1 MTSSGFSYKAD
12 YNQPNKEINF
22 FPVCVDNFFTDPNI
36 IRTWGL
42 SLPKNPS
49 PTGSWPGLRSASLHD
64 INEEVH
70 ITLILKILSSYFDLK
85 FTDVSWDNASIMFH
99 ETTPHDRNNNNVVN
113 QGWIHNDRGCEL
125 AGLIYLTPDANPEAG
140 TSLFNIKKDRQQDFL
155 HFTRH
160 VEKHAFYKG
169 ENIKQDDYVRALTE
183 HNSFFYEKTRFGNI
197 YNRMIM
203 YDSNEYH
210 RANSI
215 NTGKDSRLTLVFF
228 INGIKTGDNRFPV
241 QKVVDNTNFDSKLIS
256 RIKSIGENHA

>member
-1 MTSSGFSYKAD
+1 MASGGFSYRAEHS
-12 YNQPNKEINF
+12 QPNTEINF

-49 PTGSWPGLRSASLHD
+49 KEGSWPGLRSASLHD

-85 FTDVSWDNASIMFH
+85 FTDVSWDSASIMFQ
-99 ETTPHDRNNNNVVN
+99 ETTPHDRNDDILN
-113 QGWIHNDRGCEL
+113 QGWIHQDKEDDL
-125 AGLIYLTPDANPEAG
+125 AGLIYLTPDANPESG
-140 TSLFNIKKDRQQDFL
+140 TSLFNIKKDRQKDFL
-155 HFTRH
+155 HFTRQ

-169 ENIKQDDYVRALTE
+169 ENIKQEDYVRALTE
-183 HNSFFYEKTRFGNI
+183 HNNFFYEKTRFANI

-210 RANSI
+210 RANTV
-215 NTGKDSRLTLVFF
+215 NAGNDPRLTLVFF
-228 INGIKTGDNRFPV
+228 INGIKTGDDRFPV
-241 QKVVDNTNFDSKLIS
+241 QKVVDRTNFDSKLIS
-256 RIKSIGENHA
+256 RIKSIGESHA